1 MRRRHGALRRG
12 RRASIA
18 RIMSLPAARGQV
30 RSAPPIIVGVRDRG
44 RQRRERVVRRYTRDQ
59 AVIQQ
64 WVEERGGQ
72 PARVRGAE
80 VPRIAFG
87 AMPPNWEPLTFPEL

>member
-1 MRRRHGALRRG
+1 M
-12 RRASIA
+12 
-18 RIMSLPAARGQV
+18 
-30 RSAPPIIVGVRDRG
+30 
-44 RQRRERVVRRYTRDQ
+44 RRYTRDR

-72 PARVRGAE
+72 PAQVRGAD

-87 AMPPNWEPLTFPEL
+87 PLPPNWEPLSWPALFELLDRTRTAFMYEDSPGSRIFKLVKGHTLGE

>member
-1 MRRRHGALRRG
+1 MR
-12 RRASIA
+12 
-18 RIMSLPAARGQV
+18 Q
-30 RSAPPIIVGVRDRG
+30 
-44 RQRRERVVRRYTRDQ
+44 YTRDR

-80 VPRIAFG
+80 VARIAFG
-87 AMPPNWEPLTFPEL
+87 ALPPNWEPLTWPELFELLDRTRMAFMYEDSPSSRIFKLVKASTIPAVD

>member
-1 MRRRHGALRRG
+1 M
-12 RRASIA
+12 
-18 RIMSLPAARGQV
+18 
-30 RSAPPIIVGVRDRG
+30 
-44 RQRRERVVRRYTRDQ
+44 VRRYTRDQ

-87 AMPPNWEPLTFPEL
+87 PLPPNWEPLTWPELFALLDRTRMAFMYEDSPGSRVFKLVKGYTVDE

>member
-1 MRRRHGALRRG
+1 MR
-12 RRASIA
+12 
-18 RIMSLPAARGQV
+18 Q
-30 RSAPPIIVGVRDRG
+30 
-44 RQRRERVVRRYTRDQ
+44 YTRDK

-87 AMPPNWEPLTFPEL
+87 ELPPNWEPLSWPELFDLLDRTRTAFMYEDTPGSRVFKLVKSSVIGD